1 MKIIVCSFISRI
13 LENIN
18 LVEIRFSLDSANQL
32 QSVKTDPYI
41 DFNFTDCNYL
51 IYTYN

>member
-1 MKIIVCSFISRI
+1 MKIIVCSFILRI

-32 QSVKTDPYI
+32 QAVKTDPYV
-41 DFNFTDCNYL
+41 DSTFTYCNYL
-51 IYTYN
+51 IYTYA